1 MIQITLLISF
11 FILTEL
17 NAYIDA
23 KQILA
28 GKAINHTV
36 EYIIFLAVCISVTF
50 GADLYLKT
58 DLNIFLLS
66 VIAVIGST
74 ITRTAFF
81 NFTLNLLRG
90 LKLTY
95 QSTTTTSEVDQIE
108 NKLGI
113 TEWIVSVIF
122 LAIYIALFF
131 IKII

>member
-1 MIQITLLISF
+1 MIQIILLIAF
-11 FILTEL
+11 LIITDL

-28 GKAINHTV
+28 GKAINHTL
-36 EYIIFLAVCISVTF
+36 EYVIFLAACLSVTF
-50 GADLYLKT
+50 GADFYLKT
-58 DLNIFLLS
+58 DLSIFLLS

-113 TEWIVSVIF
+113 TDWIVSVIF
-122 LAIYIALFF
+122 LAIYITLFF